1 MKNIQVTCPPLAGK
15 STFAFDYA
23 KRRAISGIHDPD
35 QIGKILALTKYPS
48 APGQLESLDITVRA
62 KILKAHLEDVFE
74 KNRFS
79 VMIRR
84 YKKSSRLKIVSSGP
98 PIDQTVAT
106 SIISL
111 YAEKHKTQGV
121 LRTLKT

>member
-23 KRRAISGIHDPD
+23 KRRAISSIRNQD

-48 APGQLESLDITVRA
+48 ASGQIESLDVMVRA
-62 KILKAHLEDVFE
+62 KLLKSHLEDVFE
-74 KNRFS
+74 ENRFS

-84 YKKSSRLKIVSSGP
+84 YKKSSRLKVISSGP
-98 PIDQTVAT
+98 PIDQKVAT

-111 YAEKHKTQGV
+111 YAEKYKTQE
-121 LRTLKT
+121 R